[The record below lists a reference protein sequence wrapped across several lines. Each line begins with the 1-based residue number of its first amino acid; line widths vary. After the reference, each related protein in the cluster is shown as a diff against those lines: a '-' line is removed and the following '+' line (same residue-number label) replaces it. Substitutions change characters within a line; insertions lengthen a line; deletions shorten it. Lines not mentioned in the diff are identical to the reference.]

1 MPAVVGYGV
10 TGGDSPHESGD
21 TTRTAA
27 DEKMDMVTHQCP
39 GINRCSGFG
48 GNRSKASYKILLIQL
63 IINDVAP
70 KICSAWILTRGI
82 FINIMAYCQSQ

>member
-39 GINRCSGFG
+39 GIN
-48 GNRSKASYKILLIQL
+48 
-63 IINDVAP
+63 
-70 KICSAWILTRGI
+70 
-82 FINIMAYCQSQ
+82 